1 MALIAMKCPGCGAD
15 IEMDDSREFGFCTY
29 CGTKVMQDKLVVE
42 HKRNVKIDNSEFV
55 QKYLQNAQRAKQ
67 KEDWEETEK
76 YYNLVEQN
84 DPTNIEAI
92 FYSSYGKAKMSLIE
106 NDIFK
111 REQCFKVL
119 NNCVSIID
127 DNYSPEKAEEEEKII
142 KEIAEDVFNMISGDF
157 VFTEWKN
164 QYGLVERTTKD
175 KTYQLFFTLAVT
187 FEESIRNIIAND
199 NRKYLHEILI
209 WEFSVMCLVNYINTK
224 AKKRYR
230 IGIIK
235 EHEEIKKIDPTYV
248 IPKADSVKIGTK
260 DEGCYVATAVC
271 GSYDCPQVWTL
282 RRYRDIKL
290 SSTWQGRLF
299 IKTYYAVSPTIV
311 KWFGETEWFNRM
323 WKGKLDRMV
332 ERLQAEGYEST
343 PYEDRKW

>member
-1 MALIAMKCPGCGAD
+1 MALIAMKCPSCGAD
-15 IEMDDSREFGFCTY
+15 VEMDDSRDFGFCTY
-29 CGTKVMQDKLVVE
+29 CGTKVMQDKMVVE
-42 HKRNVKIDNSEFV
+42 HRGNVKIDNSEYV
-55 QKYLQNAQRAKQ
+55 QKFLQNARRAKQ

-106 NDIFK
+106 KDIFK

-119 NNCVSIID
+119 TNCVSIID
-127 DNYSPEKAEEEEKII
+127 DNYSLEKADKEEKII
-142 KEIAEDVFNMISGDF
+142 KEIAEDVFKMISGGF

-164 QYGLVERTTKD
+164 QYGGVERTTKD
-175 KTYQLFFTLAVT
+175 KTYQLFIALAVT
-187 FEESIRNIIAND
+187 FEESIRNIIAKD

-209 WEFSVMCLVNYINTK
+209 REFTLLCRVDYINTN
-224 AKKRYR
+224 AKERYR
-230 IGIIK
+230 IRIIK
-235 EHEEIKKIDPTYV
+235 EHEEIQKIDPTHV
-248 IPKADSVKIGTK
+248 VPEADSIKIGTK
-260 DEGCYVATAVC
+260 NEGCYVATAVY

-282 RRYRDIKL
+282 RRYRDMKL
-290 SSTWQGRLF
+290 SATWQGRLF

-323 WKGKLDRMV
+323 WRGKLDRMV
-332 ERLQAEGYEST
+332 ERLRAEGFEST